1 MPDGTAFSGKPAG
14 RDSLLGRARRWR
26 DQTLADPRFR
36 EWATRFPLTRPVARR
51 RTRALFD
58 LCAGF
63 VYAQVLHACIE
74 LRVFEILAEQ
84 TLDGPALAARLGL
97 SVERTERLL
106 GAAASLR
113 LVTRRRGVYALGPL
127 GAATVGNPAVTEM
140 VRHHAL
146 LYADLADPVALLR
159 APPGQT
165 RLAAYWPYGSASDPA
180 SLAGEKVA
188 DYSALMAASQ
198 AMVAAQVLDAYD
210 MRRHRCLLDV
220 GGGDGSFLRAAA
232 ARAPGLKLKLF
243 DLPAVVAAAAAKFA
257 STGLP
262 AETLG
267 GDVYRDQLPAGADVV
282 SLIRV
287 VHDHDDE
294 RALAILRAVR
304 RALPDG
310 GTLLLAEPMAETAGA
325 EPVEA
330 YFAFYLLALGS
341 GRPRSAA
348 GLRRMLAEAGFR
360 RSDLVRTAAPLV
372 ASLIVARA

>member
-1 MPDGTAFSGKPAG
+1 M
-14 RDSLLGRARRWR
+14 
-26 DQTLADPRFR
+26 
-36 EWATRFPLTRPVARR
+36 
-51 RTRALFD
+51 
-58 LCAGF
+58 
-63 VYAQVLHACIE
+63 
-74 LRVFEILAEQ
+74 
-84 TLDGPALAARLGL
+84 
-97 SVERTERLL
+97 